1 MRRSQ
6 RGGAQRSV
14 DAGDDNLS
22 GADRRVFQRGRDAQF
37 QRAGD
42 DLAVWFETVPQ
53 RDLVLLLAKQR
64 RPGDAKAGDGGG
76 DAGGDGG
83 SRNTPAGA
91 GDGEVDAEQGPR
103 AGGVDEE
110 EVEHHVEQVG
120 AGVENQRGAGVAH
133 APQDSGEGIGPG
145 LKRQRKQIDLQVADG
160 IRDNLRFRAHPSGQ
174 IGRDH

>member
-6 RGGAQRSV
+6 RGGAKRSV

-22 GADRRVFQRGRDAQF
+22 CADGGVLQRGRDAQF

-53 RDLVLLLAKQR
+53 RDLVLFLAKQR

-91 GDGEVDAEQGPR
+91 GDGEVDAEQGTP
-103 AGGVDEE
+103 GGWS
-110 EVEHHVEQVG
+110 
-120 AGVENQRGAGVAH
+120 R
-133 APQDSGEGIGPG
+133 
-145 LKRQRKQIDLQVADG
+145 
-160 IRDNLRFRAHPSGQ
+160 
-174 IGRDH
+174 